1 MRFAA
6 LACTLVGACSNE
18 ALVFQPVIELPSAR
32 DQNDAPED
40 ANPFA
45 GSISRIELSVLSSGR
60 EVKSQSYARGESIEL
75 TEFPF
80 GEDLVIQMRGFDAD
94 RVLAFGRTCSFELSA
109 ETHPAPHLFFSTI
122 ATFADRPQRSA
133 RQDGHGLALD
143 GMGLFIGGHDNTG
156 ELTTVDVFDPATGE
170 ARALAGTLAPRTGE
184 MVALREAASSYLV
197 FGGEGAGAELLETVD
212 ASGVRQ
218 AAAPHEMGR
227 VLATATSL
235 GAGSGDDIIVIGGR
249 CVDAG
254 CTCAGT
260 TCADNPLA
268 KNVYGLRSSQPG
280 DSWTASMLA
289 PRMSHTATRLGT
301 DPGAPILVAGGVDSA
316 GATVDQIE
324 IVEPYRRT
332 STRVPADEM
341 EPAVV
346 LKAPRSRHHA
356 PLLRDGSVVII
367 GGVDTVGQAVTTIER
382 FSLVEDPDEEL
393 PELAA
398 ELGAIDMTET
408 RLPDGRILF
417 TGGRRDAGGPPLD
430 TAFIV
435 DVGVASSTISVLRTA
450 NLSTPRAGHQ
460 AVLLCDG
467 TVLITGGTA
476 DEKLVERYNPI
487 EVGR

>member
-1 MRFAA
+1 
-6 LACTLVGACSNE
+6 
-18 ALVFQPVIELPSAR
+18 
-32 DQNDAPED
+32 
-40 ANPFA
+40 
-45 GSISRIELSVLSSGR
+45 
-60 EVKSQSYARGESIEL
+60 
-75 TEFPF
+75 
-80 GEDLVIQMRGFDAD
+80 
-94 RVLAFGRTCSFELSA
+94 
-109 ETHPAPHLFFSTI
+109 
-122 ATFADRPQRSA
+122 
-133 RQDGHGLALD
+133 
-143 GMGLFIGGHDNTG
+143 
-156 ELTTVDVFDPATGE
+156 
-170 ARALAGTLAPRTGE
+170 
-184 MVALREAASSYLV
+184 
-197 FGGEGAGAELLETVD
+197 
-212 ASGVRQ
+212 
-218 AAAPHEMGR
+218 
-227 VLATATSL
+227 
-235 GAGSGDDIIVIGGR
+235 
-249 CVDAG
+249 
-254 CTCAGT
+254 
-260 TCADNPLA
+260 
-268 KNVYGLRSSQPG
+268 
-280 DSWTASMLA
+280 
-289 PRMSHTATRLGT
+289 
-301 DPGAPILVAGGVDSA
+301 GAPILVAGGVDSA